1 MTNQH
6 KVLLTLSQS
15 LISSKID
22 LAEVHARLETMQ
34 KSMDLVAQSLAHATV
49 TSMDEPA
56 LQAIGIHIPPLLALK
71 TDLI

>member
-1 MTNQH
+1 
-6 KVLLTLSQS
+6 
-15 LISSKID
+15 
-22 LAEVHARLETMQ
+22 MQ